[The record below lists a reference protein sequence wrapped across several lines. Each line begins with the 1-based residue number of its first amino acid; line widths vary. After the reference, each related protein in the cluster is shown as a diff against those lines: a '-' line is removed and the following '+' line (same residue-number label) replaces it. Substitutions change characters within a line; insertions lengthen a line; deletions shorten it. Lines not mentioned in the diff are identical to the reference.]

1 MTGSERGLLK
11 VDAWRALTWR
21 ASGAADDP
29 PLLWLHGSTDSS
41 RTAPA
46 LSGVRVISY
55 DRPGFGGSTF
65 HPQRSLV
72 TDAEDVE
79 ALLDHLD
86 INRATVLAFSG
97 GAAVAYAAAVRIPER
112 LTRLGIV
119 SGAPW
124 PTAEAPSAD
133 VLRTAA
139 SALHAEPAA
148 AVDRLAEDAPFRDAQ
163 VLADPALREE
173 LLRGA
178 MDAVATGVDGWICE
192 AQLVRTRWPF
202 RPSDV
207 SAPVI
212 MWHGCDDRAVAFE
225 AASAVARALPK
236 ADLRKIADAGHLGWM
251 LERAEIIRDLCAA

>member
-1 MTGSERGLLK
+1 M
-11 VDAWRALTWR
+11 
-21 ASGAADDP
+21 
-29 PLLWLHGSTDSS
+29 
-41 RTAPA
+41 
-46 LSGVRVISY
+46 
-55 DRPGFGGSTF
+55 
-65 HPQRSLV
+65 
-72 TDAEDVE
+72 
-79 ALLDHLD
+79 
-86 INRATVLAFSG
+86 LAFSG

-124 PTAEAPSAD
+124 PTAEVPSAD

-139 SALHAEPAA
+139 SALRAESAG

-225 AASAVARALPK
+225 AASAVARALPR
-236 ADLRKIADAGHLGWM
+236 ADLRKITDAGHLGWM